1 MENLFKILLFI
12 PLFLGQI
19 VTNFESKEQKLI
31 AITFDACETVTPAY
45 FDKEL
50 QNFIL
55 DNKIK
60 ATFFLS
66 GKFIERNRDQVKELK
81 KYSFIEIENHSYS
94 HNNFK
99 KMQTK
104 EIIADVLRNEKL
116 IEESVGIKPVFFRFP
131 YGECDVSTVKIIEN
145 LGYKVVHWTFP
156 SGDPDKKLTKEA
168 LIKGVLNNVKPGNIL
183 IFHINQR
190 GWKTKEALPEII
202 KTLKEKGYNFVMLK
216 EVLSHDDSKKQQGK

>member
-1 MENLFKILLFI
+1 MGNLFKIFLFI

-31 AITFDACETVTPAY
+31 ALTFDACETITPAH

-50 QNFIL
+50 LNFIL
-55 DNKIK
+55 ENKIK

-66 GKFIERNRDQVKELK
+66 GKFIARNINEVEELK

-94 HNNFK
+94 HDNFK
-99 KMQTK
+99 KLQEK
-104 EIIADVLRNEKL
+104 EIIADVLKNEKL
-116 IEESVGIKPVFFRFP
+116 IQESVGIKPIFFRFP
-131 YGECDVSTVKIIEN
+131 YGECDVNTVKIIEN

-168 LIKGVLNNVKPGNIL
+168 LIKGVLKNANSGNIL

-190 GWKTKEALPEII
+190 GWKTKEALPEIV
-202 KTLKEKGYNFVMLK
+202 KSLKEKGYNFVMLK
-216 EVLSHDDSKKQQGK
+216 EVLSQYNPKK